1 MSEKMKTNLQID
13 RIDKNILKL
22 LLDNARIS
30 FLNIARSCNV
40 SGAAIHQRIQKLK
53 EKKIINGY
61 HCSLNPKSLGYYTCA
76 FIGLQ
81 INLTSTSSHEDI
93 FNRIKEIPEIVE
105 CHHVTG
111 KYSLLIK
118 IYSKNNEHLKQLI
131 IDKIQSIYEITNTET
146 FLSLEEG
153 FTRHLPI
160 D

>member
-1 MSEKMKTNLQID
+1 MKTNLQID
-13 RIDKNILKL
+13 RIDKNILAL

-40 SGAAIHQRIQKLK
+40 SGAAIHQRVQKLK
-53 EKKIINGY
+53 EKNIIKGY
-61 HCSLNPKSLGYYTCA
+61 YCSLDPKSLGYFTCA
-76 FIGLQ
+76 YIGLQ
-81 INLTSTSSHEDI
+81 INLTSKSSHEDV
-93 FNRIKEIPEIVE
+93 FNKIKEIPEIIE
-105 CHHVTG
+105 CHHITG

-118 IYSKNNEHLKQLI
+118 IYAKSNEHLKQII

-153 FTRHLPI
+153 FSRHLPI